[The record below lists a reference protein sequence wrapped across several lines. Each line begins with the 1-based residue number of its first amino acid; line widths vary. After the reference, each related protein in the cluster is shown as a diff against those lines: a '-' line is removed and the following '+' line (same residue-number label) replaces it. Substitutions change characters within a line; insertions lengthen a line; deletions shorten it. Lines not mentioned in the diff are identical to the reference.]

1 MKSTLVLALSAALM
15 SSVAHAGESYVGIGT
30 TGFEVGYA
38 FKLNGSMG
46 LRADVNYLN
55 YGRDFN
61 SNGADYSADLK
72 LSTVGAF
79 VDYYPA
85 GAFRLTGGLL
95 VGTRKLEGH
104 GVTTGGTVVIN
115 GTSYPAP
122 AGESVFVADKLPT
135 VAPYLGIGFGH
146 AQSKPG
152 LGFFFDAGAAFGKG
166 DVTLTATPGLVAAAG
181 QSNIDAERVKVQDKL
196 DQLKVYP
203 VVKFGVSYTY

>member
-1 MKSTLVLALSAALM
+1 MKPTLALALSGALM
-15 SSVAHAGESYVGIGT
+15 SSLAHAGESYVGIGT
-30 TGFEVGYA
+30 TGFEIGYA
-38 FKLNGSMG
+38 FKLSSSMG

-61 SNGADYSADLK
+61 SDGADYSADLK
-72 LSTVGAF
+72 FSNVGAF
-79 VDYYPA
+79 VDYFP
-85 GAFRLTGGLL
+85 GGSFRLTGGLL
-95 VGTRKLEGH
+95 LGTRKVEGR

-122 AGESVFVADKLPT
+122 AGEGVFVADKFPN

-152 LGFFFDAGAAFGKG
+152 FGFFFDAGAAFGKG
-166 DVTLTATPGLVAAAG
+166 EVTLTATPGLVAAAG

-196 DQLKVYP
+196 DQLRVYP
-203 VVKFGVSYTY
+203 VIKFGVSYTY